1 MSDLDPESK
10 PIKQGKSVGM
20 EGEDY
25 IVALNDKDAYLLNP
39 AAYYIWSLCDGN
51 RSVSD
56 IITKVSEELMLSKE
70 DVETPVIDILKALSE
85 NNLIVFS
92 ETSQEEQ

>member
-1 MSDLDPESK
+1 MSDIDLNSK
-10 PIKQGKSVGM
+10 PVKQGKSVGM

-51 RSVSD
+51 RSVED
-56 IITKVSEELMLSKE
+56 IIAKVSEELMLSKE

-85 NNLIVFS
+85 NNLVVV
-92 ETSQEEQ
+92 EPKTQD